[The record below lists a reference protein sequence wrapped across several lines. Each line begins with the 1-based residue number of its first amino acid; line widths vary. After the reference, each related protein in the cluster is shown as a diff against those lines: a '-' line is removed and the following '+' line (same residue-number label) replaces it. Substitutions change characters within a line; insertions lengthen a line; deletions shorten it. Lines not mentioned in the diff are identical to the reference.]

1 MHKQETLGTGER
13 RSTPDKNY
21 FRSFQFWAGSGF
33 DFLSISKLHAD
44 AASLSLT
51 RRKQTNINTNTVSD
65 LVLGVS
71 VNVSVSDRNV
81 RIAKSNTRVSKVRAA
96 RAARFALAA

>member
-1 MHKQETLGTGER
+1 M
-13 RSTPDKNY
+13 
-21 FRSFQFWAGSGF
+21 
-33 DFLSISKLHAD
+33 
-44 AASLSLT
+44 
-51 RRKQTNINTNTVSD
+51 VSD

-81 RIAKSNTRVSKVRAA
+81 RAPQGRSFVSKVRAA